1 MGHAVRDDNQV
12 PNLLGVSSVDL
23 ITPIPLMVDP
33 ITHRLLVVVTDTDP
47 NLTPV
52 VRKNAK
58 HDANNVPTMLGWNNS
73 TKTTQAL
80 ITHNGYL
87 ALQAN

>member
-33 ITHRLLVVVTDTDP
+33 ITHRLLVVVVDTDP
-47 NLTPV
+47 NVSPV

-58 HDANNVPTMLGWNNS
+58 HDDSNVPTMLGWNNS

>member
-1 MGHAVRDDNQV
+1 MGHAVRDDNNV

-23 ITPIPLMVDP
+23 VTPIPLTVDP
-33 ITHRLLVVVTDTDP
+33 ITGRLLVVVVDTDP
-47 NLTPV
+47 NASPV

-58 HDANNVPTMLGWNNS
+58 HDESSVPTMLGWNNS